1 MNEHNDSH
9 EQHPPR
15 WVPYTPPPPD
25 GWDRLRILV
34 RRLSFP
40 VMALLFVAGVAGGLY
55 WSLYEAPAGSVSPN
69 VSVVPEGPRPQ
80 TDKGPAQLTV
90 RSVPEGAAVRVNG
103 DSIGTTP
110 LAGRPL
116 DAGVYMLSVR
126 SEGYFRADTVVVLG
140 AGTQPTFRMTL
151 RPRPGTEVASARAE
165 APTRPAQKTVRPPSR
180 KSSPPSPASKT
191 PVAQAPSP
199 RPERGQSPAAAS
211 PPPKSAP
218 EASKVGALYVTS
230 TPAGATVRVGDDER
244 GRTPV
249 AVPNLPSGPVRVQLS
264 LEGHD
269 DWSAEVSVQPD
280 TTRQVSAA
288 LQARSGRLR
297 VLAQPWGTI
306 YVNGDLKVRE
316 SDIWYETTLP
326 AGSYR
331 VTAVH
336 PALGQQVREV
346 QVAPDD
352 ETSVVIDLQEAAT
365 SDATP

>member
-1 MNEHNDSH
+1 MNEHDDSH

-40 VMALLFVAGVAGGLY
+40 VMALLFAAGVAGAVY

-69 VSVVPEGPRPQ
+69 VSVVPEGTRAQ

-116 DAGVYMLSVR
+116 DAGVYMLSVQ
-126 SEGYFRADTVVVLG
+126 SKGYFRADTVVVLE
-140 AGTQPTFRMTL
+140 AGGQPTLRMTL

-165 APTRPAQKTVRPPSR
+165 APARPAQKAVRTPSPK
-180 KSSPPSPASKT
+180 KSSPPSP
-191 PVAQAPSP
+191 
-199 RPERGQSPAAAS
+199 RPEQSRPPAAAS
-211 PPPKSAP
+211 PPPKPAP
-218 EASKVGALYVTS
+218 EKPKVGALYVTS
-230 TPAGATVRVGDDER
+230 TPTGATVRVGDEAR

-249 AVPNLPSGPVRVQLS
+249 AVSKVPSGPVRVQLS

-269 DWSAEVSVQPD
+269 DWSAEVTVAPD
-280 TTRQVSAA
+280 KTRQVSAT
-288 LQARSGRLR
+288 LRPRTGRLR

-306 YVNGDLKVRE
+306 YVNGDLKARE

-326 AGSYR
+326 AGTYR

-336 PALGQQVREV
+336 PSLGQRVREV

-365 SDATP
+365 SEAAP